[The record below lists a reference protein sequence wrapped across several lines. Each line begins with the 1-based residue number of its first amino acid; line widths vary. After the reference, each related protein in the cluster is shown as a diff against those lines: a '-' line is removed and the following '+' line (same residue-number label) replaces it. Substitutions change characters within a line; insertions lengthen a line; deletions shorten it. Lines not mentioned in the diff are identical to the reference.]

1 MKSRQRSSKRNQR
14 FSEGWQQAVLKLP
27 DSTTNSTALSPEIT
41 KSATHG
47 QTHTNCRDCDALLTE
62 DNWTPSFRKNNNAT
76 CKLCYKARHNTKNSK
91 ITNPQ
96 QMHVNGKYVSKKHP
110 LYKAG
115 KYKGFEDAA
124 FSSLANY
131 KTSPQGQV
139 YIITNP
145 AWEGWVK
152 VGMAVDA
159 DDRLGGYQTSSPY
172 RDYTLAYTAD
182 TPDRRAT
189 EAETHN
195 RLADIFE
202 QRNEW
207 FKCDVETA
215 KRWLDTVIGEFDE
228 AC

>member
-1 MKSRQRSSKRNQR
+1 MMKSRQRSSKRNQR

-27 DSTTNSTALSPEIT
+27 DSTTSSTALSPEIT

-47 QTHTNCRDCDALLTE
+47 QTPTNKNCIYE
-62 DNWTPSFRKNNNAT
+62 DGEWWYVGQADGGRRRVDSHIKKNT
-76 CKLCYKARHNTKNSK
+76 SR
-91 ITNPQ
+91 
-96 QMHVNGKYVSKKHP
+96 MFVNGKYIPKTHP
-110 LYKAG
+110 LYKEG
-115 KYKGFEDAA
+115 RYKGFEDAA
-124 FSSLANY
+124 FSSLENY
-131 KTSPQGQV
+131 KDNPQGQV

-159 DDRLGGYQTSSPY
+159 EDRLGGYQTSSPY
-172 RDYTLAYTAD
+172 RDYTLVYTVD

-207 FKCDVETA
+207 FKCDVEIA
-215 KRWLDTVIGEFDE
+215 KRWLDAVIGELDE

>member
-47 QTHTNCRDCDALLTE
+47 QTPTKGKYYKDNKEAVQARDAKRM
-62 DNWTPSFRKNNNAT
+62 W
-76 CKLCYKARHNTKNSK
+76 
-91 ITNPQ
+91 
-96 QMHVNGKYVSKKHP
+96 VNGEEIKKTHP

-115 KYKGFEDAA
+115 RYKGFEDAA
-124 FSSLANY
+124 FSSLENY
-131 KTSPQGQV
+131 KTSPEGQV

-159 DDRLGGYQTSSPY
+159 EDRLNNYQTSSPY
-172 RDYTLAYTAD
+172 RDYDLVYTID
-182 TPDRRAT
+182 TPDRRYT
-189 EAETHN
+189 ERMMHN
-195 RLADIFE
+195 ILNGIMTLE
-202 QRNEW
+202 KQNEW
-207 FKCDVETA
+207 FKIETEWVIKHLEEIVEHVQA
-215 KRWLDTVIGEFDE
+215 S
-228 AC
+228 

>member
-1 MKSRQRSSKRNQR
+1 MRSRQRYEKRKQR

-27 DSTTNSTALSPEIT
+27 EPITNSTALSPEST

-47 QTHTNCRDCDALLTE
+47 QTPTKGKYYKDNKEAVQARDAKRM
-62 DNWTPSFRKNNNAT
+62 W
-76 CKLCYKARHNTKNSK
+76 
-91 ITNPQ
+91 
-96 QMHVNGKYVSKKHP
+96 VNGVEVKKIHP

-115 KYKGFEDAA
+115 RYKGFEDAA

-172 RDYTLAYTAD
+172 RDYTLAYTVD

-207 FKCDVETA
+207 FKCDVEIA
-215 KRWLDTVIGEFDE
+215 KRWLDAVIGEYDE
-228 AC
+228 NC

>member
-1 MKSRQRSSKRNQR
+1 MMKSKQKLEKIKQND
-14 FSEGWQQAVLKLP
+14 SEDLPLAVLKQLDFFI
-27 DSTTNSTALSPEIT
+27 DSIAHWPETT
-41 KSATHG
+41 KSDKHG
-47 QTHTNCRDCDALLTE
+47 RKHTKGKYYKDNKSAVQARDAKRM
-62 DNWTPSFRKNNNAT
+62 W
-76 CKLCYKARHNTKNSK
+76 
-91 ITNPQ
+91 
-96 QMHVNGKYVSKKHP
+96 VNGVEVKKTHP

-115 KYKGFEDAA
+115 RYKGFEDAA

-172 RDYTLAYTAD
+172 RDYTLAYTVD

-207 FKCDVETA
+207 FKCDVEIA
-215 KRWLDTVIGEFDE
+215 KRWLDAVIGEYDE
-228 AC
+228 NC